1 MKRGTKCASF
11 FLNQLQEFKMGLI
24 GRSLLLMIT
33 IIVLF
38 EGCSLFSEEENKT
51 AFSSDAISSL
61 DSIIKRNGIL
71 GGTIIAFNDT
81 VLKQYS
87 FGIAKLEQNIQ
98 WSDTTY
104 FRIASISK
112 FITTI
117 AILQLIEQGSFSL
130 DTDISSLLPVR
141 FRNPAFP
148 DIPITIRMLMNH
160 TSTIKDSDKA
170 FDFAKRSIFIDTI
183 IKDTIIPSIQSLFS
197 KQFNQHEVF
206 LAKSLTLNNGEIVQP
221 VPGSFFNYTNLNY
234 VILAWILERVSGD
247 SFAEYMQ
254 KHIFLPLN
262 IRAGYTLQDL
272 PENGVIATQYRYVK
286 NKWIAEGDALTKP
299 YAQVYKPLTSYK
311 AGHNPFRFSPQA
323 GLRIRANDLAMLIR
337 NLLSTDTLL
346 SLSMKEA
353 MFSETWSIGIHNSRN
368 QFNGLFQS
376 WGLGAQILTNTPG
389 KDAINGTEKQYI
401 GHIGRANGAYATMFF
416 NKQSHDGFI
425 ILLNGIQSIPSSD
438 HGFLKCEKEL
448 MSFILNFMQY
458 DHE

>member
-1 MKRGTKCASF
+1 MAG
-11 FLNQLQEFKMGLI
+11 
-24 GRSLLLMIT
+24 
-33 IIVLF
+33 
-38 EGCSLFSEEENKT
+38 GCTLFSEEENKT
-51 AFSSDAISSL
+51 AFSSAAISSL
-61 DSIIKRNGIL
+61 DSIIKKNGIL

-87 FGIAKLEQNIQ
+87 FGMAKLEHNIQ
-98 WSDTTY
+98 WSDSTY

-117 AILQLIEQGSFSL
+117 AIMQLIEQGYFSL

-141 FRNPAFP
+141 LRNPAFP
-148 DIPITIRMLMNH
+148 NTPITIRMLLNH

-170 FDFAKRSIFIDTI
+170 FEFAKRSIFIDTV
-183 IKDTIIPSIQSLFS
+183 KQDTIIPSIQSLFS

-221 VPGSFFNYTNLNY
+221 VPGSFFNYTNLNF

-247 SFAEYMQ
+247 SFAEYVQ

-262 IRAGYTLQDL
+262 IDAGFTLQDI
-272 PENGVIATQYRYVK
+272 PENGVIATQYRFVK

-299 YAQVYKPLTSYK
+299 YAQVYKPLSSYR

-323 GLRIRANDLAMLIR
+323 GLRIRANDLAILIR

-353 MFSETWSIGIHNSRN
+353 IFSETWRIGTQNSRH
-368 QFNGLFQS
+368 QFNDLFQS
-376 WGLGAQILTNTPG
+376 WGLGAQILTNTTG

-416 NKQSHDGFI
+416 NKQSHDGI
-425 ILLNGIQSIPSSD
+425 IIFLNGIRSIPSSD

-448 MSFILNFMQY
+448 MSFILNYMQ
-458 DHE
+458 HEHE